1 MPPGIKPQRPAALVE
16 HHSRTDGGPRGARA
30 AWAGRHAVFEPVPPP
45 SLRSLSRI
53 HSVMG
58 LMGEREELMVS
69 MEIVSLPILSP
80 SGG

>member
-1 MPPGIKPQRPAALVE
+1 MAAQGALALRGPG
-16 HHSRTDGGPRGARA
+16 
-30 AWAGRHAVFEPVPPP
+30 WHAVFEPVPPP